1 MTTENENQIPD
12 LEQAARRRLLK
23 LAAYTPPAILG
34 VMIVGSKVA
43 EAARAV
49 PGATVNCQN
58 GQIVVSAG
66 GSACCPCIPGDRK
79 YNPTKCA
86 WKRCSFGTCSACPPG
101 PYTSQ
106 KDCNT
111 VAAACGCN
119 CVRSRAGGRGRGGGS
134 WIYNCN

>member
-1 MTTENENQIPD
+1 MTTENENDQTPD

-34 VMIVGSKVA
+34 VMIAGTKVA
-43 EAARAV
+43 EAAR
-49 PGATVNCQN
+49 GTVGSTKNCRS

-66 GSACCPCIPGDRK
+66 GSACCPCIPADPK

-86 WKRCSFGTCSACPPG
+86 WERCKLGSCANCPPG
-101 PYTSQ
+101 PYVSQ
-106 KDCNT
+106 QDCNT
-111 VAAACGCN
+111 VAAACGCI
-119 CVRSRAGGRGRGGGS
+119 CTRSRVGRN